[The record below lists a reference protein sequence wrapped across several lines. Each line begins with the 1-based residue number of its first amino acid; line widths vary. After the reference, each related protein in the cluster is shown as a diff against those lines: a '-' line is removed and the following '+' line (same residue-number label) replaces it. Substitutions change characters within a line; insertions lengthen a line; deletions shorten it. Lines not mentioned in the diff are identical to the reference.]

1 MVLDVMNFNFQ
12 HQLHFAFDSQKKKKN
27 HQLKRALD

>member
-12 HQLHFAFDSQKKKKN
+12 HQLHFAFDSQKEKRK
-27 HQLKRALD
+27 KRALD